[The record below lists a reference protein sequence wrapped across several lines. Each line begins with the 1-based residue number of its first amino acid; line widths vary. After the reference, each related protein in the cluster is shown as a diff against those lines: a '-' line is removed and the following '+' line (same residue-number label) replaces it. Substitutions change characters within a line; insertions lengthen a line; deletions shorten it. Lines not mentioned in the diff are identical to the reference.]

1 MISWGPHCQFS
12 ALSCKKIFQPK
23 TCLCFVNVMQVFL
36 LESDHIFPESSL
48 MYCIVDLTFLLNISQ
63 RLSSLARSPQID
75 DAVKT
80 ITVTNVKSV
89 G

>member
-1 MISWGPHCQFS
+1 
-12 ALSCKKIFQPK
+12 
-23 TCLCFVNVMQVFL
+23 MQVFL